1 MYGIEGSFC
10 FFFSQYS
17 PCVNC
22 FWIYQSQPFY
32 LLLDV
37 LPPPHFLLLKI
48 TAINTFIFRRLWFF
62 FHRHYRKFRN
72 YWRSF
77 KLPFEYITF
86 QSYFCVC
93 LYGNIF
99 ISFYI
104 YTFVAYFRILKHI
117 LIFLCL
123 GIEKTF

>member
-48 TAINTFIFRRLWFF
+48 TAINTFISEDCDFF
-62 FHRHYRKFRN
+62 FIGIIESLETTEEVLSYHL
-72 YWRSF
+72 ST
-77 KLPFEYITF
+77 LPSSPIFVYVSMEIY
-86 QSYFCVC
+86 SYLF
-93 LYGNIF
+93 
-99 ISFYI
+99 I
-104 YTFVAYFRILKHI
+104 YTHL
-117 LIFLCL
+117 
-123 GIEKTF
+123 